1 MGFHENPAMV
11 RVDYF
16 REGGKWYMT
25 EALDMGGVFDSG
37 AVGSQ
42 AAVKAAIKRA
52 GRSDIGMIAVV
63 LEPHCR
69 LSYPVMVR
77 CGC

>member
-16 REGGKWYMT
+16 RESGKWYMT
-25 EALDMGGVFDSG
+25 EALNMDGLFDSSVIG
-37 AVGSQ
+37 PQ
-42 AAVKAAIKRA
+42 AAVKEALVRA

-63 LEPHCR
+63 LEPYCR